1 MVTGEIKCQIHFIS
15 DMFEKKTFGE
25 DIFHYTYLMKGS
37 KLLAVSQER
46 DPRVIVDS
54 LLGMLDVLDVLA
66 KIILRKKPR

>member
-1 MVTGEIKCQIHFIS
+1 
-15 DMFEKKTFGE
+15 MFEKKTFRE
-25 DIFHYTYLMKGS
+25 DILPYTYPMKGS

-66 KIILRKKPR
+66 KTILKKKPR